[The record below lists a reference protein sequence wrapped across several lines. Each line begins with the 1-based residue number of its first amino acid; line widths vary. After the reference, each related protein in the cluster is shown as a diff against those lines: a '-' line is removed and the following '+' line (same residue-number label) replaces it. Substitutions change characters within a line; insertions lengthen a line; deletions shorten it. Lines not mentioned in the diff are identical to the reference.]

1 MREINFSELDRT
13 LTDKVKEFDG
23 HDIEYCY
30 QCGTCTASCPVFE
43 VDPDYNPRKII
54 RMLLLGMKEVLTEDF
69 VWLCSSC
76 YACQERCPQG
86 VLIPG
91 LMRAVKNLAVSE
103 GCVPEGI
110 QEQYTKVKTEGVLYK
125 ASSYDNRKRK
135 RLGLEEIDDDY
146 TDDVTKIFEG

>member
-13 LTDKVKEFDG
+13 LTDKVKEFNG
-23 HDIEYCY
+23 HDIECCY

-43 VDPDYNPRKII
+43 VNIDYNPQRII

-86 VLIPG
+86 VLIPE

-103 GCVPEGI
+103 GYTPEGV
-110 QEQYTKVKTEGVLYK
+110 QEQYTKVITEGVLYK
-125 ASSYDNRKRK
+125 PSSYDNRKRK
-135 RLGLEEIDDDY
+135 RLGLEAIDDDY
-146 TDDVTKIFEG
+146 TDDVAKIFEG